1 MLNQVAQDIA
11 VTVSDIIGHGVLV
24 TDEKGIIIGCNDLSR
39 IGVCHT
45 PSLEVMK
52 SRKSLVTTESEAS
65 KMTGVKPGF
74 TLPIILA
81 EEVVGSIAIA
91 GDPDKV
97 KKFGLLVQKQAEIM
111 LREQVLIQQSMLREK
126 ALGDLAE
133 SIASFDPTRG
143 NETLILLQ
151 GEELGYDL
159 KLCRIAL
166 IVELGSYVSEK
177 VGSTMRRVM
186 DRLKETF
193 HHPKNVFCP
202 LNSFSASAFLVND
215 YKLNDDELEPYVYEL
230 CRSCVSSLREEE
242 IDISIG
248 IGRSA
253 KNVGELA
260 ESYRKAR
267 EALTLGKKICPK
279 GEYCF
284 SASNIVME
292 CALASIPLKK
302 QRDFVVQILGKLTKR
317 RNSNELIETFRS
329 WCDHSFKTNE
339 AAKSLSLHRNTLFY
353 RLKKIESITGLS
365 PWNFKDCTKLYIAIL
380 LKSFESDTVRAVG
393 GRSV

>member
-133 SIASFDPTRG
+133 SIASFDPTHG

-186 DRLKETF
+186 DRLRRPFTIQKR
-193 HHPKNVFCP
+193 
-202 LNSFSASAFLVND
+202 LL
-215 YKLNDDELEPYVYEL
+215 
-230 CRSCVSSLREEE
+230 
-242 IDISIG
+242 
-248 IGRSA
+248 
-253 KNVGELA
+253 
-260 ESYRKAR
+260 
-267 EALTLGKKICPK
+267 
-279 GEYCF
+279 
-284 SASNIVME
+284 
-292 CALASIPLKK
+292 PLKQLFGK
-302 QRDFVVQILGKLTKR
+302 CISRQRLQT
-317 RNSNELIETFRS
+317 
-329 WCDHSFKTNE
+329 
-339 AAKSLSLHRNTLFY
+339 
-353 RLKKIESITGLS
+353 
-365 PWNFKDCTKLYIAIL
+365 
-380 LKSFESDTVRAVG
+380 
-393 GRSV
+393 